1 MDDLKFEV
9 VIGQAPGIAEAVRF
23 ETGASLLQ
31 IGPGVYEHHG
41 EGFDTNAP
49 GALTR
54 LFEDLILGTQL
65 PLTFVTPAIRAPDTV
80 LAIALFLSRD
90 LLLLPAT
97 PGLVYGVDLAHRF
110 GPQLLAHLD
119 PMVSGFFKSFPKFF
133 TPNLTHREVGERVS
147 TMVQWTREYLTEGK
161 YPNLGG
167 EAPEVRVLDVG
178 TNGFVLAEALNVS
191 VDAWEVLYREG
202 HLRGVLLGPEVEG
215 RRKVLASR
223 KNERAW
229 EGLPKTVLFLN
240 ELESLSNGDPSWKC
254 EGDFVYSPSVG
265 TNTLVSYMLKVFL
278 GM

>member
-1 MDDLKFEV
+1 MEDLKFEV
-9 VIGQAPGIAEAVRF
+9 FIGANPPAESVLF
-23 ETGASLLQ
+23 ETGVSPTQVGA
-31 IGPGVYEHHG
+31 GVYEHHG
-41 EGFDTNAP
+41 EGFSPSNP

-65 PLTFVTPAIRAPDTV
+65 PLRFATHAVRAPDTI
-80 LAIALFLSRD
+80 LAIALFMNRD

-119 PMVSGFFKSFPKFF
+119 PIVSGFFKAFPKFF
-133 TPNLTHREVGERVS
+133 TPNLTPREVGERIA

-167 EAPEVRVLDVG
+167 ATPEVRILDVG
-178 TNGFVLAEALNVS
+178 TNGFVLAEALEVS

-202 HLRGVLLGPEVEG
+202 HLRGVILGPEVDG
-215 RRKVLASR
+215 RRRVLASR

-229 EGLPKTVLFLN
+229 EGLPRAVPFLN
-240 ELESLSNGDPSWKC
+240 ELEALSNGNPDWKC

-265 TNTLVSYMLKVFL
+265 TNALVSHLLKVFL
-278 GM
+278 GI